1 MRRIN
6 PIEPTNPS
14 ASDEEVL
21 PPPLVVTV
29 AVEMAETLTVV
40 PVAVEIAAASVL
52 GLQLPEHPLV
62 YAAVSE
68 TPESVIVKFIVV
80 ARLPVI
86 DEPIE
91 MPVLYEAHGEVH
103 APAAMP

>member
-1 MRRIN
+1 MQG
-6 PIEPTNPS
+6 ES
-14 ASDEEVL
+14 AAYRLSDGPLYAAGAEH
-21 PPPLVVTV
+21 PLVVTV

-68 TPESVIVKFIVV
+68 TPESVIVKVIVV